1 MVTKEEYKAMVQ
13 RLKNLNKDLNGT
25 GDDETDFFVKLCRLY
40 EDKKVNLMEIYAK
53 YYSGAKVT
61 DTAYIPAG
69 TSDMSDYMIHFS
81 EGYDIFV
88 KKIEKHYA
96 EIVQKRK
103 EAMRLFTCM
112 VSLPLNMSAVLYL
125 TYFKCL
131 DPDEVRVQLFMSRS
145 TYYRIKQK
153 AIQMLIVR
161 CREQEANK

>member
-1 MVTKEEYKAMVQ
+1 MVSKDEYKTMVQ

-25 GDDETDFFVKLCRLY
+25 GGDETDFFVKLCRLY

-61 DTAYIPAG
+61 NTAFVPAG
-69 TSDMSDYMIHFS
+69 PSDMTDYMVHFT

-96 EIVQKRK
+96 ELVQRRK

-112 VSLPLNMSAVLYL
+112 VSLPLSMSSVLYL
-125 TYFKCL
+125 TYFKRL
-131 DPDEVRVQLFMSRS
+131 EPDEVSDQLYMSRS
-145 TYYRIKQK
+145 TYYRTKQK
-153 AIQMLIVR
+153 AIQLLVIR

>member
-1 MVTKEEYKAMVQ
+1 MISKDEYKTMVQ

-88 KKIEKHYA
+88 KKIEKHYLVSG
-96 EIVQKRK
+96 IQVVHRLVKRHYIG
-103 EAMRLFTCM
+103 
-112 VSLPLNMSAVLYL
+112 VL
-125 TYFKCL
+125 T
-131 DPDEVRVQLFMSRS
+131 ERS
-145 TYYRIKQK
+145 CKHGKLELST
-153 AIQMLIVR
+153 
-161 CREQEANK
+161 